1 MICKLR
7 KYFCI
12 YINCV
17 WAYVPVAKDINQ
29 HNAGWKECKQ
39 YDENEGQERV
49 KLLTMII
56 ELLGFLKA
64 RVRLCVCVCVCVN
77 LKL

>member
-7 KYFCI
+7 KYFYI

-17 WAYVPVAKDINQ
+17 WAYVPVGKDINQ

-49 KLLTMII
+49 WRDQTTHEDNWI
-56 ELLGFLKA
+56 
-64 RVRLCVCVCVCVN
+64 VRFS
-77 LKL
+77 